1 MFLKKAI
8 PCYNTDMQLEDIKQI
23 LPTYKR
29 DFETAPW
36 LKKETDHYKFLY
48 FAGSLAEKDID
59 VIAARQEKAFTKI
72 INFLEVPAPKKK
84 IRYFLYPDEETKK
97 ALMGDGWFA
106 QSIYKDFCIHMLYT
120 EAVKPIGEHEDT
132 HLLSLP
138 WGLSIGFFQEGLA
151 EYMVGHDWYGKSHA
165 SSVIDGLKKN
175 IIPTLHSMMDH
186 KGWSDLDDDSAM
198 YYYSFA
204 GSLVDFLIATF
215 GKEKFKELYMRTNR
229 SFSKDQNESIFGEIY
244 SMSISEAEKK
254 WRMSLG
260 SID

>member
-1 MFLKKAI
+1 MVI
-8 PCYNTDMQLEDIKQI
+8 CYNTDMLSEDIQQN

-29 DFETAPW
+29 DFETASW
-36 LKKETDHYKFLY
+36 LKKETDHYEFLY

-59 VIAARQEKAFTKI
+59 VIAKRQEEAFAKI

-97 ALMGDGWFA
+97 ALMGDSWFA

-120 EAVKPIGEHEDT
+120 EAIKPIGEHEDT

-229 SFSKDQNESIFGEIY
+229 SFSKDQNEAIFGEIY
-244 SMSISEAEKK
+244 SMSIGEAEKK
-254 WRMSLG
+254 WPMNLTRN
-260 SID
+260 